1 MDKLNTNWLEF
12 HEKMKFRLVL
22 HLLYFFAGLMSIV
35 TVVNLANEH
44 FSATPN
50 FFAVGMCIVGLIVI
64 HITKNYKLVGAI
76 CSILTFCIVSGAFL
90 WLRATHYLTPMWMI
104 VNIMFTFFV
113 LGKKWGIPIL
123 IAHFL
128 VLFYYLIYLHE
139 ANIVSVK
146 SFSGNDVMTFILE
159 YSIVG
164 FAIAYILNLYVLTT
178 NYSRIELMENNQKLS
193 NQNKVISKQNSEME
207 VMLRE
212 IHHRV
217 KNNLQIITSLL
228 RLQANN
234 LDEEHGSGSYQEAID
249 RVTAMAIIH
258 EKMYQSGSLSK
269 FDLEKY
275 LKSLVDSLLLNYSIS
290 KKPEFMIDVKVE
302 DMKSKSIVPLALL
315 INELLLNSLKHAFQ
329 EQTYPEIS
337 ISLSE
342 NEVNKSSRFLLVYKD
357 NGSWAKGSV
366 ASFGTEIIQAMSEQ
380 LEGNFTLETT
390 DSGTKYVFDLANLS

>member
-22 HLLYFFAGLMSIV
+22 HLLYFFAGLMSLV
-35 TVVNLANEH
+35 TVVNLSNEH
-44 FSATPN
+44 FSAMPN

-64 HITKNYKLVGAI
+64 HVTKNYKLVGAI

-90 WLRATHYLTPMWMI
+90 WLHATHYLTPMWMV
-104 VNIMFTFFV
+104 VNIIFTFFV
-113 LGKKWGIPIL
+113 LGKKWGISIL
-123 IAHFL
+123 VAHFL
-128 VLFYYLIYLHE
+128 ILFYYLIYLHE
-139 ANIVSVK
+139 RNIVSVR
-146 SFSGNDVMTFILE
+146 SFSGNDVTTFILE

-178 NYSRIELMENNQKLS
+178 NYSRLELMENNQKLS
-193 NQNKVISKQNSEME
+193 NQNKLISKQNSEME

-234 LDEEHGSGSYQEAID
+234 MDSEHGGSYQEAID

-269 FDLEKY
+269 FDLDKY
-275 LKSLVDSLLLNYSIS
+275 LKSLVDSLLMSYSIS
-290 KKPEFMIDVKVE
+290 KKPVFEIQVE
-302 DMKSKSIVPLALL
+302 VQDMKSKSIVPLALL
-315 INELLLNSLKHAFQ
+315 INELLLNSLKHAFESQ
-329 EQTYPEIS
+329 DNPMIS

-342 NEVNKSSRFLLVYKD
+342 SESHKSNRFILVYSD
-357 NGSWAKGSV
+357 NGLWVDGSV

-380 LEGNFTLETT
+380 LEGTFILETT
-390 DSGTKYVFDLANLS
+390 GFGTKYVFDLANLS

>member
-22 HLLYFFAGLMSIV
+22 HLLYFFMGLMSIV
-35 TVVNLANEH
+35 AVVNFSNEH

-50 FFAVGMCIVGLIVI
+50 LFAVGMCVVGLVVLYG
-64 HITKNYKLVGAI
+64 TKNYRLVGAI
-76 CSILTFCIVSGAFL
+76 CSVLTLGIVSGAFL
-90 WLRATHYLTPMWMI
+90 FLKATHYLTPIWMI
-104 VNIMFTFFV
+104 VNIMFTFFI
-113 LGKKWGIPIL
+113 LGKRWGISIL

-128 VLFYYLIYLHE
+128 VLFYYLINLHE
-139 ANIVSVK
+139 GNIVSVE
-146 SFSGNDVMTFILE
+146 SFSRNDVMTFILE

-164 FAIAYILNLYVLTT
+164 FAIAYILNLYILTT
-178 NYSRIELMENNQKLS
+178 NYSRIELIENNQKLS
-193 NQNKVISKQNSEME
+193 NQNKLISKQNSEME

-228 RLQANN
+228 RLQGNN
-234 LDEEHGSGSYQEAID
+234 MNEDGSSYQEAID

-275 LKSLVDSLLLNYSIS
+275 LKSLVDSLLLNYSIN
-290 KKPEFMIDVKVE
+290 KRPGLTIDVGVE

-315 INELLLNSLKHAFQ
+315 INELLLNSLKHAFRNQ
-329 EQTYPEIS
+329 ADPKIS
-337 ISLSE
+337 ISLIE
-342 NEVNKSSRFLLVYKD
+342 NEKDKLNRFYLVYSD
-357 NGSWAKGSV
+357 NGFWKEGAV

-380 LEGNFTLETT
+380 LEGTFSLETT
-390 DSGTKYVFDLANLS
+390 DFGTKYVFDLANLS

>member
-22 HLLYFFAGLMSIV
+22 HLLYFFTGLMSIV
-35 TVVNLANEH
+35 TVVNFSNEH

-50 FFAVGMCIVGLIVI
+50 FFAVGMCVLGLIVI
-64 HITKNYKLVGAI
+64 YWTKNYRLVGAI
-76 CSILTFCIVSGAFL
+76 CSILTFFIVSGAFL
-90 WLRATHYLTPMWMI
+90 WLHATHYLTPIWMI

-123 IAHFL
+123 VAHFL

-139 ANIVSVK
+139 RNIVSVE
-146 SFSGNDVMTFILE
+146 SFSGNDVTTFILE

-178 NYSRIELMENNQKLS
+178 NYSRAELIENNQKLS
-193 NQNKVISKQNSEME
+193 NQNKLISKQNSEME

-234 LDEEHGSGSYQEAID
+234 VNEENSSSYQEAID

-275 LKSLVDSLLLNYSIS
+275 LISLVDSLLLNYVIN
-290 KKPEFMIDVKVE
+290 KKPEFLIRVE
-302 DMKSKSIVPLALL
+302 VADMKSKSIVPLALL
-315 INELLLNSLKHAFQ
+315 INELLLNSLKHAFSEQ
-329 EQTYPEIS
+329 ENPGIS
-337 ISLSE
+337 ISLLE
-342 NEVNKSSRFLLVYKD
+342 NEENKSHRFFLHYSD
-357 NGSWAKGSV
+357 NGSWMENSV

-380 LEGNFTLETT
+380 LEGTFTLEAGR
-390 DSGTKYVFDLANLS
+390 SGTKYIFDLANLS

>member
-22 HLLYFFAGLMSIV
+22 HLLYFFTGLMSIV
-35 TVVNLANEH
+35 TIVNFSNEH

-50 FFAVGMCIVGLIVI
+50 FFAVGMCVLGLIVI
-64 HITKNYKLVGAI
+64 YWTKNYRLVGAI
-76 CSILTFCIVSGAFL
+76 CSILTFFIVSGAFL
-90 WLRATHYLTPMWMI
+90 WLHATHYLTPMWMI

-123 IAHFL
+123 VAHFL

-139 ANIVSVK
+139 RNIVAVE
-146 SFSGNDVMTFILE
+146 SFSGNDVTTFILE

-164 FAIAYILNLYVLTT
+164 FAIAYILNLYILTT
-178 NYSRIELMENNQKLS
+178 NYSRAELIENNQKLS
-193 NQNKVISKQNSEME
+193 NQNKLISKQNSEME

-234 LDEEHGSGSYQEAID
+234 LSAENSSSYQEAID

-275 LKSLVDSLLLNYSIS
+275 LRSLVDSLLLNYTID
-290 KKPEFMIDVKVE
+290 KKPEFFIRVE
-302 DMKSKSIVPLALL
+302 VVDMKSKSIVPLALL
-315 INELLLNSLKHAFQ
+315 INELLLNSLKHAFS
-329 EQTYPEIS
+329 EQGNPEIS
-337 ISLSE
+337 ISLLE
-342 NEVNKSSRFLLVYKD
+342 NEQYKSDRFFLHYSD
-357 NGSWAKGSV
+357 NGSWTDNSV

-380 LEGNFTLETT
+380 LEGSFTLDT
-390 DSGTKYVFDLANLS
+390 SGFGTKYVFDLANLS

>member
-22 HLLYFFAGLMSIV
+22 HLLYFFTGLMSIV
-35 TVVNLANEH
+35 TIVNFSNEH

-50 FFAVGMCIVGLIVI
+50 FFAVGMCVLGLIVI
-64 HITKNYKLVGAI
+64 YWTKNYRLVGAI
-76 CSILTFCIVSGAFL
+76 CSILTFFIVSGAFL
-90 WLRATHYLTPMWMI
+90 WLHATHYLTPMWMI

-123 IAHFL
+123 VAHFL

-139 ANIVSVK
+139 RNIVAVE
-146 SFSGNDVMTFILE
+146 SFSGNDVTTFILE

-164 FAIAYILNLYVLTT
+164 FAIAYILNLYILTT
-178 NYSRIELMENNQKLS
+178 NYSRAELIENNQKLS
-193 NQNKVISKQNSEME
+193 NQNKLISKQNSEME

-234 LDEEHGSGSYQEAID
+234 LSAENSSSYQEAID

-275 LKSLVDSLLLNYSIS
+275 LRSLVDSLLLNYTID
-290 KKPEFMIDVKVE
+290 KKPEFFIRVE
-302 DMKSKSIVPLALL
+302 VVDMKSKSIVPLALL
-315 INELLLNSLKHAFQ
+315 INELLLNSLKHAFSEQ
-329 EQTYPEIS
+329 ENPEIS
-337 ISLSE
+337 ISLLE
-342 NEVNKSSRFLLVYKD
+342 NEQYKSDRFFLHYSD
-357 NGSWAKGSV
+357 NGSWTDNSV

-380 LEGNFTLETT
+380 LEGSFTLDT
-390 DSGTKYVFDLANLS
+390 SGFGTKYVFDLANLS

>member
-22 HLLYFFAGLMSIV
+22 HLLYFFVGLMALV
-35 TVVNLANEH
+35 TVVNLSNEH

-64 HITKNYKLVGAI
+64 HVTKNYRLVGAI

-90 WLRATHYLTPMWMI
+90 FLKATHYLTPMWMV
-104 VNIMFTFFV
+104 VNIIFTFFV
-113 LGKKWGIPIL
+113 LGKKWGISIL

-128 VLFYYLIYLHE
+128 LLFYYLIFLHE
-139 ANIVSVK
+139 RNIVSVK
-146 SFSGNDVMTFILE
+146 SFSMNDITTFILE

-178 NYSRIELMENNQKLS
+178 NYSRLELIENNQKLS
-193 NQNKVISKQNSEME
+193 NQNKLISKQNSEME

-234 LDEEHGSGSYQEAID
+234 MDSEHGGSYQEAID

-275 LKSLVDSLLLNYSIS
+275 LKSLVDSLLMNYSIS
-290 KKPEFMIDVKVE
+290 KKPIFEIHVEVE

-329 EQTYPEIS
+329 SQDNPRIS

-342 NEVNKSSRFLLVYKD
+342 NESHKSSRFILVYSD
-357 NGSWAKGSV
+357 NGLWIDGSV

-380 LEGNFTLETT
+380 LEGTFTLETT
-390 DSGTKYVFDLANLS
+390 EFGTKYVFDLANLS

>member
-22 HLLYFFAGLMSIV
+22 HLLVFFTGLMSIV
-35 TVVNLANEH
+35 TIVNFSNEH

-50 FFAVGMCIVGLIVI
+50 FFAVGMCVLGLIVI
-64 HITKNYKLVGAI
+64 YWTKNYRLVGAI
-76 CSILTFCIVSGAFL
+76 CSILTFFIVSGAFL
-90 WLRATHYLTPMWMI
+90 WLHATHYLTPMWMI

-113 LGKKWGIPIL
+113 LGKKWGISIL
-123 IAHFL
+123 VAHFL

-139 ANIVSVK
+139 RNIVAVE
-146 SFSGNDVMTFILE
+146 SFSGNDVTTFILE

-164 FAIAYILNLYVLTT
+164 FAIAYILNLYILTT
-178 NYSRIELMENNQKLS
+178 NYSRVELIENNQKLS
-193 NQNKVISKQNSEME
+193 NQNKLISKQNSEME

-228 RLQANN
+228 RLQSNN
-234 LDEEHGSGSYQEAID
+234 MNGENSSSYQEAID

-275 LKSLVDSLLLNYSIS
+275 LKSLVDSLLLNYSID
-290 KKPEFMIDVKVE
+290 KKPAFFIRVE
-302 DMKSKSIVPLALL
+302 VVDMKSKSIVPLALL
-315 INELLLNSLKHAFQ
+315 INELLLNSLKHAFSEQ
-329 EQTYPEIS
+329 ENPEIS
-337 ISLSE
+337 ISLLE
-342 NEVNKSSRFLLVYKD
+342 NEQHKSNRFFLYYSD
-357 NGSWAKGSV
+357 NGSWMDNSV

-380 LEGNFTLETT
+380 LEGTFELDTSGL
-390 DSGTKYVFDLANLS
+390 GTKYVFDLANLS

>member
-1 MDKLNTNWLEF
+1 MDKLNRNWLEF
-12 HEKMKFRLVL
+12 HEKSKFRLVL
-22 HLLYFFAGLMSIV
+22 HLLYFFMGLMSVV
-35 TVVNLANEH
+35 TVVNLSNEH

-50 FFAVGMCIVGLIVI
+50 FFAVGMCAVGLVVMYM
-64 HITKNYKLVGAI
+64 TKNYRLVGAI
-76 CSILTFCIVSGAFL
+76 CCILTFGIVSGAFL
-90 WLRATHYLTPMWMI
+90 FLKATHYLTPIWMI

-113 LGKKWGIPIL
+113 LGKIWGISIL

-139 ANIVSVK
+139 ANIVSVE
-146 SFSGNDVMTFILE
+146 SFSMNDVMTFILE
-159 YSIVG
+159 YSIAG
-164 FAIAYILNLYVLTT
+164 FAVAYILSLYVLTT
-178 NYSRIELMENNQKLS
+178 SFSRSEMIDVNQKLS
-193 NQNKVISKQNSEME
+193 NQNALISKQNSEME

-234 LDEEHGSGSYQEAID
+234 MAVEHSSSYQEAID

-275 LKSLVDSLLLNYSIS
+275 LNSLVSSLLLNYSIS
-290 KKPEFMIDVKVE
+290 KRPELIIDVKVE

-329 EQTYPEIS
+329 NQDYPSIS

-342 NEVNKSSRFLLVYKD
+342 NEEHGSTRFLLVYSD
-357 NGSWAKGSV
+357 NGLWIQGSV

-380 LEGNFTLETT
+380 LEGVFSLETNP
-390 DSGTKYVFDLANLS
+390 SGTKYVFDLANLS

>member
-22 HLLYFFAGLMSIV
+22 HLLYFFAGLMMLV
-35 TVVNLANEH
+35 TIVNLSNAH

-50 FFAVGMCIVGLIVI
+50 FFAVGMCVVGLVVMYL
-64 HITKNYKLVGAI
+64 TKNYRLVGAI
-76 CSILTFCIVSGAFL
+76 CSILTFLIVSGAFL
-90 WLRATHYLTPMWMI
+90 WLHATHYLTPMWMI
-104 VNIMFTFFV
+104 VNILFTFFV
-113 LGKKWGIPIL
+113 LGRIWGISIL
-123 IAHFL
+123 LAHFA
-128 VLFYYLIYLHE
+128 VLFYYLVFLHE
-139 ANIVSVK
+139 RNIVAVD
-146 SFSGNDVMTFILE
+146 SFSANDVMTFILE

-164 FAIAYILNLYVLTT
+164 FAIAYILNLYVVTT
-178 NYSRIELMENNQKLS
+178 TYSRAELEEGNRLLLD
-193 NQNKVISKQNSEME
+193 QNKVISKQNSEME

-234 LDEEHGSGSYQEAID
+234 TDKNEGAYQEAID

-275 LKSLVDSLLLNYSIS
+275 LKSLVDSLLMNYSIRQ
-290 KKPEFMIDVKVE
+290 KPEFVIRVALK
-302 DMKSKSIVPLALL
+302 DMKSRSIVPLALL
-315 INELLLNSLKHAFQ
+315 INELLLNSLKHAFHHQ
-329 EQTYPEIS
+329 DRPRVS
-337 ISLSE
+337 ISLTEKEEDLS
-342 NEVNKSSRFLLVYKD
+342 NRFQLVYSD
-357 NGSWAKGSV
+357 NGSWAESAV

-380 LEGNFTLETT
+380 LEGEYTLETT
-390 DSGTKYVFDLANLS
+390 DSGTIYVFDLANLS

>member
-22 HLLYFFAGLMSIV
+22 HLLFFFTGLMSIV
-35 TVVNLANEH
+35 TIVNFSNEH

-50 FFAVGMCIVGLIVI
+50 FFAVGMCVLGLIVI
-64 HITKNYKLVGAI
+64 YWTKNYRLVGAI
-76 CSILTFCIVSGAFL
+76 CSILTFFIVSGAFL
-90 WLRATHYLTPMWMI
+90 WLHATHYLTPMWMI

-113 LGKKWGIPIL
+113 LGKKWGISIL
-123 IAHFL
+123 VAHFL

-139 ANIVSVK
+139 RNIVAVE
-146 SFSGNDVMTFILE
+146 SFSGNDVTTFILE

-164 FAIAYILNLYVLTT
+164 FAIAYILNLYILTT
-178 NYSRIELMENNQKLS
+178 NYSRVELIENNQKLS
-193 NQNKVISKQNSEME
+193 NQNKLISKQNSEME

-228 RLQANN
+228 RLQSNN
-234 LDEEHGSGSYQEAID
+234 MNGENSSSYQEAID

-275 LKSLVDSLLLNYSIS
+275 LKSLVDSLLLNYSID
-290 KKPEFMIDVKVE
+290 KKPAFFIRVE
-302 DMKSKSIVPLALL
+302 VVDMKSKSIVPLALL
-315 INELLLNSLKHAFQ
+315 INELLLNSLKHAFSEQ
-329 EQTYPEIS
+329 ENPEIS
-337 ISLSE
+337 ISLLE
-342 NEVNKSSRFLLVYKD
+342 NEQHKSNRFFLYYSD
-357 NGSWAKGSV
+357 NGSWMDNSV

-380 LEGNFTLETT
+380 LEGTFELDTSGL
-390 DSGTKYVFDLANLS
+390 GTKYVFDLANLS

>member
-35 TVVNLANEH
+35 TIVNLSNEH

-50 FFAVGMCIVGLIVI
+50 FFAVGMCILGLIVI
-64 HITKNYKLVGAI
+64 YWTKNYRLVGAI
-76 CSILTFCIVSGAFL
+76 CSILTFVIVSGAFL
-90 WLRATHYLTPMWMI
+90 WLHATHYLTPMWMI
-104 VNIMFTFFV
+104 VNIIFTFFV
-113 LGKKWGIPIL
+113 LGKKWGISVL
-123 IAHFL
+123 VAHFL

-139 ANIVSVK
+139 GNIVDVEF
-146 SFSGNDVMTFILE
+146 FSGNDVTTFILE
-159 YSIVG
+159 YAIVG
-164 FAIAYILNLYVLTT
+164 FAIAYILNLYVVTT
-178 NYSRIELMENNQKLS
+178 NYSRIELVENNQTLS
-193 NQNKVISKQNSEME
+193 EQNKVISKQNSEME

-234 LDEEHGSGSYQEAID
+234 MSEKDGGSYQEAID

-290 KKPEFMIDVKVE
+290 KKPEFMIDVEVE

-329 EQTYPEIS
+329 NQENPGIS
-337 ISLSE
+337 IRLSE
-342 NEVNKSSRFLLVYKD
+342 SEDSKANRFVLVYSD
-357 NGSWAKGSV
+357 NGSWIEGSV

-380 LEGNFTLETT
+380 LEGSFTLETA

>member
-22 HLLYFFAGLMSIV
+22 HLLYFFAGLMALV
-35 TVVNLANEH
+35 TIVNLSNEH
-44 FSATPN
+44 FSAMPN
-50 FFAVGMCIVGLIVI
+50 FFAVGMCIIGLIVLY
-64 HITKNYKLVGAI
+64 ITKNYRLVGAI
-76 CSILTFCIVSGAFL
+76 CSILTLGIVSGAFL
-90 WLRATHYLTPMWMI
+90 FLKATHYLTPIWMI
-104 VNIMFTFFV
+104 VNIMFTFFI
-113 LGKKWGIPIL
+113 LGKKWGVPIL

-128 VLFYYLIYLHE
+128 VLFYYLVYIHE
-139 ANIVSVK
+139 GNIIAVK
-146 SFSGNDVMTFILE
+146 SFSANDVTTFILE

-164 FAIAYILNLYVLTT
+164 FAIAYILNMYIVTT
-178 NYSRIELMENNQKLS
+178 NYSRVELIESNEKLS
-193 NQNKVISKQNSEME
+193 NQNKLISKQNSEME

-234 LDEEHGSGSYQEAID
+234 MDEEHGGSYQEAID

-269 FDLEKY
+269 FDLDKY
-275 LKSLVDSLLLNYSIS
+275 LKSLVNSLLMNYSIS
-290 KKPEFMIDVKVE
+290 KKPTFKIDVDVE

-315 INELLLNSLKHAFQ
+315 INELLLNSLKHAFENQ
-329 EQTYPEIS
+329 DAPTIS

-342 NEVNKSSRFLLVYKD
+342 NEVHKSNRFILVYSD
-357 NGSWAKGSV
+357 NGLWVQNSV

-380 LEGNFTLETT
+380 LEGTFTLETN
-390 DSGTKYVFDLANLS
+390 DLGTEYVFDLANLS

>member
-35 TVVNLANEH
+35 TLVNLSNEH

-50 FFAVGMCIVGLIVI
+50 FFAVGMCVLGLVVI
-64 HITKNYKLVGAI
+64 HWTKNYRLVGAI
-76 CSILTFCIVSGAFL
+76 CSILTFFIVSGAFL
-90 WLRATHYLTPMWMI
+90 WLHATHYLTPMWMI

-123 IAHFL
+123 VAHFL

-139 ANIVSVK
+139 RNIVAVE
-146 SFSGNDVMTFILE
+146 SFSGNDVTTFILE

-164 FAIAYILNLYVLTT
+164 FAIAYILNLYILTT
-178 NYSRIELMENNQKLS
+178 NYSRVELIENNEKLS
-193 NQNKVISKQNSEME
+193 SQNKLISKQNSEME

-234 LDEEHGSGSYQEAID
+234 LNGENSSSYQEAID

-275 LKSLVDSLLLNYSIS
+275 LRSLVDSLLLNYTID
-290 KKPEFMIDVKVE
+290 KKPAFFIRVE
-302 DMKSKSIVPLALL
+302 VVDMKSKSIVPLALL
-315 INELLLNSLKHAFQ
+315 INELLLNSLKHAFSEQ
-329 EQTYPEIS
+329 ENPEIS
-337 ISLSE
+337 ISLLE
-342 NEVNKSSRFLLVYKD
+342 NEQYKSDRFFLYYSD
-357 NGSWAKGSV
+357 NGSWTDNSV
-366 ASFGTEIIQAMSEQ
+366 ASFGTEIIQTMSEQ
-380 LEGNFTLETT
+380 LEGSFTLDT
-390 DSGTKYVFDLANLS
+390 SGFGTKYVFDLANLS

>member
-35 TVVNLANEH
+35 TVVNLSNEH

-50 FFAVGMCIVGLIVI
+50 FFAVGMCVLGLVVI
-64 HITKNYKLVGAI
+64 YWTKNYRLVGAI
-76 CSILTFCIVSGAFL
+76 CSILTFFIVSGAFL
-90 WLRATHYLTPMWMI
+90 WLHATHYLTPMWMI

-113 LGKKWGIPIL
+113 LGKKWGIPVL
-123 IAHFL
+123 VAHFL

-139 ANIVSVK
+139 RNIVAVE
-146 SFSGNDVMTFILE
+146 SFSGNDVTTFILE

-164 FAIAYILNLYVLTT
+164 FAIAYILNLYILTT
-178 NYSRIELMENNQKLS
+178 NYSRAELIENNEKLS
-193 NQNKVISKQNSEME
+193 SQNKLISKQNSEME

-228 RLQANN
+228 RLQSNN
-234 LDEEHGSGSYQEAID
+234 LNGENSSSYQEAID

-275 LKSLVDSLLLNYSIS
+275 LRSLVDSLLLNYTID
-290 KKPEFMIDVKVE
+290 KKPAFFIRVE
-302 DMKSKSIVPLALL
+302 VVDMKSKSIVPLALL
-315 INELLLNSLKHAFQ
+315 INELLLNSLKHAFSEQ
-329 EQTYPEIS
+329 ENPEIS
-337 ISLSE
+337 ISLLE
-342 NEVNKSSRFLLVYKD
+342 NDEHKSNRFFLHYSD
-357 NGSWAKGSV
+357 NGSWTDNSV

-380 LEGNFTLETT
+380 LEGTFTLDT
-390 DSGTKYVFDLANLS
+390 SGFGTKYVFDLANLS

>member
-35 TVVNLANEH
+35 TLVNLSNEH

-50 FFAVGMCIVGLIVI
+50 FFAVGMCIVGLVVI
-64 HITKNYKLVGAI
+64 YWTKNYRLVGAI
-76 CSILTFCIVSGAFL
+76 CSILTFFIVSGAFL
-90 WLRATHYLTPMWMI
+90 WLHATHYLTPMWMI

-123 IAHFL
+123 VAHFL

-139 ANIVSVK
+139 RNIVAVE
-146 SFSGNDVMTFILE
+146 SFSGNDVTTFIVE

-164 FAIAYILNLYVLTT
+164 FAIAYILNLYILTT
-178 NYSRIELMENNQKLS
+178 NYSRAELIENNEKLS
-193 NQNKVISKQNSEME
+193 NQNKLISKQNSEME

-234 LDEEHGSGSYQEAID
+234 LNEENSGSYQEAID

-275 LKSLVDSLLLNYSIS
+275 LRSLIDSLLLNYTID
-290 KKPEFMIDVKVE
+290 KKPAFFIRVE
-302 DMKSKSIVPLALL
+302 VADMKSKSIVPLALL
-315 INELLLNSLKHAFQ
+315 INELLLNSLKHAFSEQ
-329 EQTYPEIS
+329 ENPEIS
-337 ISLSE
+337 ISFLE
-342 NEVNKSSRFLLVYKD
+342 NDEYKTDRFFLHYSD
-357 NGSWAKGSV
+357 NGSWMDNSV
-366 ASFGTEIIQAMSEQ
+366 AAFGTEIIQAMSEQ
-380 LEGNFTLETT
+380 LEGTFTLDT
-390 DSGTKYVFDLANLS
+390 SGFGTKYVFDLANLS

>member
-1 MDKLNTNWLEF
+1 M
-12 HEKMKFRLVL
+12 L
-22 HLLYFFAGLMSIV
+22 HLLYFFMGLMSLV
-35 TVVNLANEH
+35 TLVNLSNEH

-50 FFAVGMCIVGLIVI
+50 FFAVGMCIVGLVVLY
-64 HITKNYKLVGAI
+64 ITKNYRLVGAI
-76 CSILTFCIVSGAFL
+76 CSILTFGIVSGAFL
-90 WLRATHYLTPMWMI
+90 FLKATHYLTPIWMI
-104 VNIMFTFFV
+104 VNIMFTFFI
-113 LGKKWGIPIL
+113 LGKKWGIPML

-139 ANIVSVK
+139 ENIVSVE
-146 SFSGNDVMTFILE
+146 SFSGNDVTTFIME
-159 YSIVG
+159 YSIAG

-178 NYSRIELMENNQKLS
+178 SYSRSEMIEVNQKLS
-193 NQNKVISKQNSEME
+193 NQNKLISKQNSEME

-228 RLQANN
+228 RLQSNN
-234 LDEEHGSGSYQEAID
+234 MDEEHSGSYQEAID
-249 RVTAMAIIH
+249 RITAMAIIH

-275 LKSLVDSLLLNYSIS
+275 LNSLVSSLLLNYSIS
-290 KKPEFMIDVKVE
+290 KRPELIIDVEVE

-329 EQTYPEIS
+329 NQDHPRIS

-342 NEVNKSSRFLLVYKD
+342 NEENKSNRFLLVYSD
-357 NGSWAKGSV
+357 NGSWIEGSI

-380 LEGNFTLETT
+380 LEGVFSLETT
-390 DSGTKYVFDLANLS
+390 SSGTKYVFDLANLS

>member
-35 TVVNLANEH
+35 TLVNLFNEH

-50 FFAVGMCIVGLIVI
+50 FFAVGMCVLGLIVLYW
-64 HITKNYKLVGAI
+64 TKNYRLVGAI
-76 CSILTFCIVSGAFL
+76 CSILTFFIVSGAFL
-90 WLRATHYLTPMWMI
+90 WLHATHYLTPMWMI

-113 LGKKWGIPIL
+113 LGKKWGISIL
-123 IAHFL
+123 VVHFL

-139 ANIVSVK
+139 RNIVAVE
-146 SFSGNDVMTFILE
+146 SFSGNDVTTFILE

-164 FAIAYILNLYVLTT
+164 FAIAYILNLYILTT
-178 NYSRIELMENNQKLS
+178 NYSRVELIENNEKLS
-193 NQNKVISKQNSEME
+193 NQNKLISKQNSEME

-234 LDEEHGSGSYQEAID
+234 LNGENSSFYQEAID

-275 LKSLVDSLLLNYSIS
+275 LRSLVDSLLLNYTID
-290 KKPEFMIDVKVE
+290 KKPEFFIRVE
-302 DMKSKSIVPLALL
+302 VVDMKSKSIVPLALL
-315 INELLLNSLKHAFQ
+315 INELLLNSLKHAFSEQ
-329 EQTYPEIS
+329 ENPEIS
-337 ISLSE
+337 ISLLE
-342 NEVNKSSRFLLVYKD
+342 NNEHRFDRFFLHYSD
-357 NGSWAKGSV
+357 NGSWMDNSV
-366 ASFGTEIIQAMSEQ
+366 AAFGTEIIQAMSEQ
-380 LEGNFTLETT
+380 LEGTFTLDT
-390 DSGTKYVFDLANLS
+390 SGFGTKYVFDLANLS

>member
-35 TVVNLANEH
+35 TIVNLSNEH
-44 FSATPN
+44 FSAMPN
-50 FFAVGMCIVGLIVI
+50 FFAVGMCIIGLIVLYL
-64 HITKNYKLVGAI
+64 TKNYRLVGAI
-76 CSILTFCIVSGAFL
+76 CSILTFGIVSGAFL
-90 WLRATHYLTPMWMI
+90 FLKATHYLTPIWMI
-104 VNIMFTFFV
+104 VNIMFTFFI
-113 LGKKWGIPIL
+113 LGKKWGVPIL
-123 IAHFL
+123 IAHFS
-128 VLFYYLIYLHE
+128 VLFYYLVYIHE
-139 ANIVSVK
+139 GNIVAVK
-146 SFSGNDVMTFILE
+146 SFSANDVTTFILE

-164 FAIAYILNLYVLTT
+164 FAIAYILNMYVVTT
-178 NYSRIELMENNQKLS
+178 NYSRVELIESNEKLS
-193 NQNKVISKQNSEME
+193 NQNKLISKQNSEME

-234 LDEEHGSGSYQEAID
+234 MDEEHGGSYQEAID

-269 FDLEKY
+269 FDLDKY
-275 LKSLVDSLLLNYSIS
+275 LKSLVNSLLMNYSIS
-290 KKPEFMIDVKVE
+290 KKPSFKIDVDVE

-315 INELLLNSLKHAFQ
+315 INELLLNSLKHAFVNQ
-329 EQTYPEIS
+329 DSPTIS

-342 NEVNKSSRFLLVYKD
+342 NEADRSNRFILVYSD
-357 NGSWAKGSV
+357 NGLWVSNSV

-380 LEGNFTLETT
+380 LEGTFTLETS
-390 DSGTKYVFDLANLS
+390 DFGTKYVFDLANLS

>member
-22 HLLYFFAGLMSIV
+22 HLLYFFAGLMMLV
-35 TVVNLANEH
+35 TIVNLSNAH

-50 FFAVGMCIVGLIVI
+50 FFAVGMCVVGLVVI
-64 HITKNYKLVGAI
+64 YLTKNYRLVGAI
-76 CSILTFCIVSGAFL
+76 CSILTFLIVSGAFL
-90 WLRATHYLTPMWMI
+90 WLHATHYLTPMWMI
-104 VNIMFTFFV
+104 VNILFTFFV
-113 LGKKWGIPIL
+113 LGRIWGISIL
-123 IAHFL
+123 LAHFA
-128 VLFYYLIYLHE
+128 VLFYYLVFLHE
-139 ANIVSVK
+139 RNIVAVD
-146 SFSGNDVMTFILE
+146 SFSANDVMTFILE

-164 FAIAYILNLYVLTT
+164 FAIAYILNLYVVTT
-178 NYSRIELMENNQKLS
+178 TYSRAELEEGNRLLLD
-193 NQNKVISKQNSEME
+193 QNKVISKQNSEME

-234 LDEEHGSGSYQEAID
+234 TDKNEGAYQEAID

-275 LKSLVDSLLLNYSIS
+275 LKSLVDSLLMNYSIRQ
-290 KKPEFMIDVKVE
+290 KPEFVIRVALK
-302 DMKSKSIVPLALL
+302 DMKSRSIVPLALL
-315 INELLLNSLKHAFQ
+315 INELLLNSLKHAFHHQ
-329 EQTYPEIS
+329 DRPRVS
-337 ISLSE
+337 ISLTEKEEDLS
-342 NEVNKSSRFLLVYKD
+342 NRFQLVYSD
-357 NGSWAKGSV
+357 NGSWAESAV

-380 LEGNFTLETT
+380 LEGEYTLETT
-390 DSGTKYVFDLANLS
+390 DSGTIYVFDLANLS

>member
-22 HLLYFFAGLMSIV
+22 HLLYFFAGLMMLV
-35 TVVNLANEH
+35 TIVNLSNAH

-50 FFAVGMCIVGLIVI
+50 FFAVGMCVVGLLVI
-64 HITKNYKLVGAI
+64 YLTKNYRLVGAI
-76 CSILTFCIVSGAFL
+76 CSILTFLIVSGAFL
-90 WLRATHYLTPMWMI
+90 WLHATHYLTPMWMI
-104 VNIMFTFFV
+104 VNILFTFFV
-113 LGKKWGIPIL
+113 LGRIWGISIL
-123 IAHFL
+123 LAHFA
-128 VLFYYLIYLHE
+128 VLFYYLVFLHE
-139 ANIVSVK
+139 RNIVAVD
-146 SFSGNDVMTFILE
+146 SFSANDVMTFILE

-164 FAIAYILNLYVLTT
+164 FAIAYILNLYVVTT
-178 NYSRIELMENNQKLS
+178 TYSRAELEEGNRLLLD
-193 NQNKVISKQNSEME
+193 QNKVISKQNSEME

-234 LDEEHGSGSYQEAID
+234 TDKNEGAYQEAID

-275 LKSLVDSLLLNYSIS
+275 LKSLVDSLLMNYSIRQ
-290 KKPEFMIDVKVE
+290 KPEFVIRVALK
-302 DMKSKSIVPLALL
+302 DMKSRSIVPLALL
-315 INELLLNSLKHAFQ
+315 INELLLNSLKHAFHHQ
-329 EQTYPEIS
+329 DRPRVS
-337 ISLSE
+337 ISLTEKEEDLS
-342 NEVNKSSRFLLVYKD
+342 NRFQLVYSD
-357 NGSWAKGSV
+357 NGSWAESAV

-380 LEGNFTLETT
+380 LEGEYTLETT
-390 DSGTKYVFDLANLS
+390 DSGTIYVFDLANLS

>member
-22 HLLYFFAGLMSIV
+22 HLLYFFMGLMSLV
-35 TVVNLANEH
+35 GLVNYFNDH

-50 FFAVGMCIVGLIVI
+50 IFAVGMCAIGLVVM
-64 HITKNYKLVGAI
+64 HFSKNYRLVGAI
-76 CSILTFCIVSGAFL
+76 CSILTLVIISGAFF
-90 WLRATHYLTPMWMI
+90 WLKATHYLTPIWMI
-104 VNIMFTFFV
+104 VNIMFTFFI
-113 LGKKWGIPIL
+113 LGKKWGISIL
-123 IAHFL
+123 IAHFS

-139 ANIVSVK
+139 GNIVAVE
-146 SFSGNDVMTFILE
+146 SFSGNDVTTFILE

-178 NYSRIELMENNQKLS
+178 NFSRVELEENNQKLS
-193 NQNKVISKQNSEME
+193 NQNKLISKQNSEME

-234 LDEEHGSGSYQEAID
+234 MDEEHGGSYQEAID

-275 LKSLVDSLLLNYSIS
+275 LKSLVQSLLLSYSIAN
-290 KKPEFMIDVKVE
+290 KPVLKIDVE
-302 DMKSKSIVPLALL
+302 MGDMKSKSIVPLALL
-315 INELLLNSLKHAFQ
+315 INELLLNSLKHAFLNQ
-329 EQTYPEIS
+329 DNPEIV

-342 NEVNKSSRFLLVYKD
+342 NEANKSNRFLLVYKD

-380 LEGNFTLETT
+380 LEGSYTLEIS
-390 DSGTKYVFDLANLS
+390 DFGTKYTFDLANLN

>member
-1 MDKLNTNWLEF
+1 MDKLNKNWLEF
-12 HEKMKFRLVL
+12 HEKSKFSLVL
-22 HLLYFFAGLMSIV
+22 HLLYFFMGLMSIV
-35 TVVNLANEH
+35 TVVNLTNEH

-50 FFAVGMCIVGLIVI
+50 FFAVGMCAVGLVVMY
-64 HITKNYKLVGAI
+64 ITKNYRLVGAI
-76 CSILTFCIVSGAFL
+76 CCILTFGIVSGAFL
-90 WLRATHYLTPMWMI
+90 FLKATHYLTPIWMI

-113 LGKKWGIPIL
+113 LGKKWGISIL
-123 IAHFL
+123 IAHFS

-139 ANIVSVK
+139 ANIVSVE
-146 SFSGNDVMTFILE
+146 SFSTNDVMTFILE
-159 YSIVG
+159 YSIAG
-164 FAIAYILNLYVLTT
+164 FAVAYILSLYVFTT
-178 NYSRIELMENNQKLS
+178 TYSRSEMIEVNEKLS
-193 NQNKVISKQNSEME
+193 NQNMLISKQNSEME

-234 LDEEHGSGSYQEAID
+234 MDEEHSSSYQEAID

-275 LKSLVDSLLLNYSIS
+275 LNSLVSSLLLNYSIS
-290 KKPEFMIDVKVE
+290 KKPELVIDVEVE

-329 EQTYPEIS
+329 HQDHPRIS
-337 ISLSE
+337 ISLSK
-342 NEVNKSSRFLLVYKD
+342 NEGHGSTRFLLIYSD
-357 NGSWAKGSV
+357 NGSWIEGSV

-380 LEGNFTLETT
+380 LEGVFTLET
-390 DSGTKYVFDLANLS
+390 SPLGTKYVFDLANLS